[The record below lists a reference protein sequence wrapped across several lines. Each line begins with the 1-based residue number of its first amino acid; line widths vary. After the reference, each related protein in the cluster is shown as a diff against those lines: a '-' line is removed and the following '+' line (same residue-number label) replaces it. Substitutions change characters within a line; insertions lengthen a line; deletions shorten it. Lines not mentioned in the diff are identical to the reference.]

1 MKNYKS
7 ILFAVSALALLV
19 ACAENNLADF
29 KVEKPE
35 DIAKYEY
42 LSEYATLNTYVEGNA
57 NQTFKLGAAVNAA
70 DFINGGRHYSLV
82 SSNFNEV
89 TPKDAMWYSACVQG
103 NGTVDFQNVKKLLA
117 VAQHTN
123 TSVYGGALCSHKN
136 QNNTYLNGLL
146 ADKPLPEK
154 KTVKTRAAGMK
165 KVYLVN
171 TDFEDGLLTVPGGKW
186 NAFGDAINL
195 YGKDF
200 KVVSGEGYNGS
211 KGYRI
216 FVGDKDKNGKV
227 CTATKG
233 QTVVEFSPKIPAEEN
248 TTYYL
253 TMKVK
258 AGRNCEI
265 TSEFRAEGSTSAI
278 GKFTPSAKV
287 TTKWQQV
294 TMSCPSVSGEI
305 FRFYLNIGTA
315 NGYIW
320 FDDISVYY
328 EIPTGIP
335 QTPEEKADTLT
346 WAMDNW
352 VSGMM
357 EACEGTVTDWNVLD
371 EPLAEVD
378 ADKDG
383 YYDLR
388 SSSNGD
394 AETYFY
400 WGDYLGENY
409 PRLVVDLAR
418 KYSSA
423 DLKLYVNE
431 TNLLTDMD
439 KLKSLVHWMEQWES
453 DGKTVI
459 DGIATA
465 MHLSFTTDEA
475 AQAEQEKKIKE
486 AFAKLAATGK
496 LIRISGLDMN
506 IVDESGMEISTNDL
520 TFEQEQEMADFYTF
534 VLSAYAE
541 LIPAVQQGGITQ
553 WTIADSG
560 NVPNGLWTG
569 DYSRKPAYAGFAE
582 GLKAINGR

>member
-7 ILFAVSALALLV
+7 ILYAVSALALLA

-117 VAQHTN
+117 VAQNTH

-171 TDFEDGLLTVPGGKW
+171 TDFENGLTVEGGSW
-186 NAFGDAINL
+186 SAWGDAIKKHGN
-195 YGKDF
+195 F
-200 KVVSGEGYNGS
+200 WEVVSGEGYNNS
-211 KGYRI
+211 KGYKI
-216 FVGDKDKNGKV
+216 KVGSGYS
-227 CTATKG
+227 ASKG
-233 QTVVEFSPKIPAEEN
+233 QTVVQFSPEIPAVEN

-258 AGRNCEI
+258 ASRKCSI
-265 TSEFRAEGSTSAI
+265 SSEFRAKNSTI
-278 GKFTPSAKV
+278 GKFSSIDV
-287 TTKWQQV
+287 TTEWKSV
-294 TMSCPSVSGEI
+294 TVSCPSVSGNI
-305 FRFYLNIGTA
+305 YRFYLNVGTV
-315 NGYIW
+315 GGTIW

-357 EACEGTVTDWNVLD
+357 EVCEGTVTDWNVLD

-394 AETYFY
+394 AESYFY

-459 DGIATA
+459 DGIATT
-465 MHLSFTTDEA
+465 MHLSFTTDEV
-475 AQAEQEKKIKE
+475 AQGEQEKKIKE
-486 AFAKLAATGK
+486 AFAQLAATGK

-520 TFEQEQEMADFYTF
+520 TFDQERKMADFYTF

-560 NVPNGLWTG
+560 NVPNGLWTD